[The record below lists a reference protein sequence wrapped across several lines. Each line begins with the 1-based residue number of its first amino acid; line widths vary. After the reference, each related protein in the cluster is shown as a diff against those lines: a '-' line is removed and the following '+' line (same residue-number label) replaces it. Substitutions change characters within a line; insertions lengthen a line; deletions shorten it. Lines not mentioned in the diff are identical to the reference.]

1 MLARLWLSGPAA
13 GFTSFG
19 GIRSCPVFFFKFN
32 PSRIFSS
39 VAAVVCRNEKVVV
52 FIVLLMSTM
61 LGCLSKWSAHLEKKS
76 TFVSVFCDT
85 FMFSPIVEAMLT

>member
-1 MLARLWLSGPAA
+1 MAF
-13 GFTSFG
+13 FT
-19 GIRSCPVFFFKFN
+19 FK
-32 PSRIFSS
+32 PSRIFYT

-61 LGCLSKWSAHLEKKS
+61 LGCLSKWSAHFETKS

-85 FMFSPIVEAMLT
+85 FMFSPIVEAPNGITSDSNSQVSL